1 MTFFNDGDHVV
12 LVALPI
18 CRLPTYSGTGEVDVS
33 GKSTVGRPWRSNDPS
48 ISTQSNSSPASRR

>member
-1 MTFFNDGDHVV
+1 MTFFNDGVHVV

-48 ISTQSNSSPASRR
+48 ISTQSN